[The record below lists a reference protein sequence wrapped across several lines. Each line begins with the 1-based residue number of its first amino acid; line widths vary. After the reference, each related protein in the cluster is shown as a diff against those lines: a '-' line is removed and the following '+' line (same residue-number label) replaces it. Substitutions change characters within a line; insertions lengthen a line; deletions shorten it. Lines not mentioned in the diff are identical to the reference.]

1 MKKFSVLLVGTLL
14 AMSPVPEVA
23 ARTLKAAHYLSPRHP
38 VGLGYQTFA
47 DELKRNTNGDL
58 TVRIFAGESLLGAK
72 AISDGVRD
80 GVADIGFDTL
90 TYTPAYYPHGMLMN
104 DLAMVG
110 ENDMAAAFAITEL
123 FALECP
129 ACLTEFERQNQVYVS
144 GVSTG
149 PYVLIGKGDMNSPE
163 ALRGKALRAG
173 GPLWDRFARFAGATG
188 VNIPT
193 SEMYEGLSRGILN
206 GAIYAVGGLKSHGL
220 ADVATQVVM
229 LPLGSFRS
237 GNLYS
242 FNRDVWSSLTPEQRK
257 AVFQA
262 ASAALVRTVNAY
274 HAVDDEGVALG
285 KEKGIEILEPSP
297 GLQKLRREFVEQDL
311 LEVVANA
318 KKSLGIA
325 DAAKFVADFQRLYAK
340 YLPLVEPIQDDPAK
354 LADLLY
360 NQVYA
365 KLDPATYGVK

>member
-1 MKKFSVLLVGTLL
+1 MKKFAVLLAGALL
-14 AMSPVPEVA
+14 AVSPVPDA
-23 ARTLKAAHYLSPRHP
+23 AAKTLKAAHYLSPRHP

-229 LPLGSFRS
+229 LPLGSFRA

-262 ASAALVRTVNAY
+262 ASVALVRTVNAY

-285 KEKGIEILEPSP
+285 KEKGIAILEPNP
-297 GLQKLRREFVEQDL
+297 GLVKLRREFVEQDL

-318 KKSLGIA
+318 QKSLGIA
-325 DAAKFVADFQRLYAK
+325 DAEKFVADYQRLYAK
-340 YLPLVEPIQDDPAK
+340 YLPLVEPIKDDPAK

-365 KLDPATYGVK
+365 KLDSATYGVK